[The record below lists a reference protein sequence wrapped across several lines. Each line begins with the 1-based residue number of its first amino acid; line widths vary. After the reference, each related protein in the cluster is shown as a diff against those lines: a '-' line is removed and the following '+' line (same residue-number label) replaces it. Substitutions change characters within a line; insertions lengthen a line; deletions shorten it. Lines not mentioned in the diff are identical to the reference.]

1 MLSYQFQPKNWHPGH
16 SHPMRIQSLL
26 SSAEDRC
33 RRRSVLPGAQDLA
46 KGPAE
51 AAVAE
56 RVEERVNS
64 RV

>member
-1 MLSYQFQPKNWHPGH
+1 M
-16 SHPMRIQSLL
+16 
-26 SSAEDRC
+26 
-33 RRRSVLPGAQDLA
+33 LPGAQDLA
-46 KGPAE
+46 KGSAE

>member
-1 MLSYQFQPKNWHPGH
+1 M
-16 SHPMRIQSLL
+16 
-26 SSAEDRC
+26 
-33 RRRSVLPGAQDLA
+33 LPGAQDLA